1 MDRAP
6 DSAKYFFLVKKQQ
19 ALNYKETLFFIAKSL
34 TISLEEKNRDEIE
47 FLLKTTDV
55 DWDAVVKV
63 STSHYVFPAIYCN
76 FKRADFLKYLPVDLV
91 DYMKHI
97 TNLNR
102 DRNTQIIAQARGLNT
117 LLLANNIRPIFL
129 KGTGNLLAGIYD
141 DIAERMVGDIDFI
154 FSKEDYPK
162 AITILREFGYSEVH
176 RLKYYN
182 PETKHY
188 RRLQKENNIAA
199 IEIHKELLIEKYA
212 NEFNYSFA
220 EKDSQVINKVSVLSY
235 ANKLNLSI
243 IANQINDSGFYYKT
257 MVLRN
262 AYDVFLLSKKTNAK
276 EAVCSLNKLSHP
288 LNCFLAACYEV
299 FNSVDSLA
307 YNKTTKT
314 ASYLSVF
321 NSQFTNRKR
330 TKRKHNRI
338 KISLFIKSRVNILY
352 KSIIYKEY
360 RVWFFKRV
368 TDKNWY
374 KEKIIQLGIKNIKIT
389 K

>member
-1 MDRAP
+1 M
-6 DSAKYFFLVKKQQ
+6 
-19 ALNYKETLFFIAKSL
+19 NYKETLYFIAKCL

-47 FLLKTTDV
+47 MILKTTDV
-55 DWDAVVKV
+55 DWDAVVKG

-76 FKRADFLKYLPVDLV
+76 FKRADFLKYLPGDLV

-102 DRNTQIIAQARGLNT
+102 DRNTQILQQAQELNS
-117 LLLANNIRPIFL
+117 LLLANNIRPVFL
-129 KGTGNLLAGIYD
+129 KGTGNLLAGIYE

-162 AITILREFGYSEVH
+162 AITTLREFGYSDVFKTDNNYPH
-176 RLKYYN
+176 FRHFQRLKN
-182 PETKHY
+182 A
-188 RRLQKENNIAA
+188 NNIAA

-212 NEFNYSFA
+212 NEFNYSFV
-220 EKDSQVINKVSVLSY
+220 EKDGQVINEVTVLSY

-257 MVLRN
+257 MALRN

-276 EAVCSLNKLSHP
+276 EAVNTLDKLSDP

-299 FNSVDSLA
+299 FNKVDSLE
-307 YNKTTKT
+307 YNNTKKA
-314 ASYLSVF
+314 ASYLSAF
-321 NSQFTNRKR
+321 NSQFTNRQT
-330 TKRKHNRI
+330 TKIRHKRI
-338 KISLFIKSRVNILY
+338 KRYLLLKNRLNLIY

-360 RVWFFKRV
+360 RVWLFKRV

-374 KEKIIQLGIKNIKIT
+374 K
-389 K
+389 

>member
-1 MDRAP
+1 M
-6 DSAKYFFLVKKQQ
+6 
-19 ALNYKETLFFIAKSL
+19 NYKENLFFIAKCL
-34 TISLEEKNRDEIE
+34 TISLEEKNKDEIE
-47 FLLKTTDV
+47 IMLKTTNV
-55 DWDAVVKV
+55 DWEAVVKV

-91 DYMKHI
+91 AYMKHI
-97 TNLNR
+97 TDLNR
-102 DRNTQIIAQARGLNT
+102 DRNTQISQQANDLNS
-117 LLLANNIRPIFL
+117 LLLVNNITPIFL
-129 KGTGNLLAGIYD
+129 KGTANLLAGIYE

-162 AITILREFGYSEVH
+162 AITILREFGYSEVEK
-176 RLKYYN
+176 LKYYN

-188 RRLQKENNIAA
+188 RRLQKENTIAA

-212 NEFNYSFA
+212 NEFNYSFV
-220 EKDSQVINKVSVLSY
+220 EKDRQIINGIFVLSY

-257 MVLRN
+257 MALRN

-276 EAVCSLNKLSHP
+276 AAVNTLDKLTNP

-299 FNSVDSLA
+299 FDRVDSLE
-307 YNKTTKT
+307 YNKIKKT

-321 NSQFTNRKR
+321 NSQFT
-330 TKRKHNRI
+330 KRKAPKRRHKRI
-338 KISLFIKSRVNILY
+338 KIYLFIKSRVNILY

-360 RVWFFKRV
+360 RVWLFNLL
-368 TDKNWY
+368 TDRNWY
-374 KEKIIQLGIKNIKIT
+374 KEKIIQLGIK
-389 K
+389 